1 MRRLTLL
8 WIPFLLAW
16 SETAPAQEAQP
27 SFCYRARPKSVC
39 SAFAFTNFGTYLVL
53 GSDITSGDTPLR
65 AVADWGVMANV
76 DSRNAIGASV
86 FASLDRLG
94 VGVGP
99 AVHYRR
105 WLSSTASVDVAV
117 GTPLLAATDHLRS
130 GSVFGL
136 VRWSPNHW
144 FSLAERHGGDGGRR
158 RRTAPEPQG
167 GPRVA
172 PGERRARLQVGGQ
185 ARRQRCPARGEPR
198 QGGRVARAVHPRPRQ
213 HPVGRHVRILH
224 GARPRREPGS
234 GTLPV
239 AERGQP
245 HVVRHDEPQIAL
257 PLRPRAGRAVEAK
270 PRAVRPAGRQVRRE
284 PHAQR
289 AHPFLIGSGTPLEAA
304 QHGASRPLALCRRA
318 ERRGLKR
325 QVLERRE
332 AVPARVVQ

>member
-105 WLSSTASVDVAV
+105 WVPGLTLTAASGIATIVIAALLSGVD
-117 GTPLLAATDHLRS
+117 
-130 GSVFGL
+130 
-136 VRWSPNHW
+136 
-144 FSLAERHGGDGGRR
+144 
-158 RRTAPEPQG
+158 
-167 GPRVA
+167 
-172 PGERRARLQVGGQ
+172 
-185 ARRQRCPARGEPR
+185 
-198 QGGRVARAVHPRPRQ
+198 
-213 HPVGRHVRILH
+213 
-224 GARPRREPGS
+224 
-234 GTLPV
+234 
-239 AERGQP
+239 
-245 HVVRHDEPQIAL
+245 
-257 PLRPRAGRAVEAK
+257 
-270 PRAVRPAGRQVRRE
+270 
-284 PHAQR
+284 
-289 AHPFLIGSGTPLEAA
+289 
-304 QHGASRPLALCRRA
+304 
-318 ERRGLKR
+318 
-325 QVLERRE
+325 
-332 AVPARVVQ
+332 

>member
-1 MRRLTLL
+1 MRRRTLL
-8 WIPFLLAW
+8 WIPLLLGW

-27 SFCYRARPKSVC
+27 SFCYRARPKPVC

-65 AVADWGVMANV
+65 GVADWGVMANV

-144 FSLAERHGGDGGRR
+144 FALA
-158 RRTAPEPQG
+158 
-167 GPRVA
+167 
-172 PGERRARLQVGGQ
+172 
-185 ARRQRCPARGEPR
+185 
-198 QGGRVARAVHPRPRQ
+198 
-213 HPVGRHVRILH
+213 
-224 GARPRREPGS
+224 ARPELVRGPVFLGCGPSECNVAVQSHARMSLGMELGWVPGLTLTAAS
-234 GTLPV
+234 G
-239 AERGQP
+239 
-245 HVVRHDEPQIAL
+245 IATIVIAAL
-257 PLRPRAGRAVEAK
+257 L
-270 PRAVRPAGRQVRRE
+270 
-284 PHAQR
+284 
-289 AHPFLIGSGTPLEAA
+289 SG
-304 QHGASRPLALCRRA
+304 
-318 ERRGLKR
+318 
-325 QVLERRE
+325 VD
-332 AVPARVVQ
+332 